1 MNAAPYSGVEIKRS
15 MAHFFVG
22 KLASGL
28 LNIII
33 IFWLVRLLALKD
45 YGAYVTLGAGM
56 DMAQALTTLGL
67 PWVAARY
74 LPEFRLHAN
83 GRQLAQFIWQVLTLV
98 FLFTVAGALLLLVA
112 MPWLLSLLELGYLM
126 DVARLYLLI
135 LIVESLRR
143 NLQESV
149 LAPLLL
155 QGQAQ
160 VSQVV
165 YNLTLLLCL
174 GVVALQGVVHL
185 HDVVLAE
192 LAGSVLGTIASLRGV
207 VRYLRVHR
215 NLPGTDGWR
224 PQSWSKKWHTARH
237 MYFSHLITLTYAS
250 PVYVFLIQRFLGVE
264 STALFGFLTN
274 LFRLIC
280 GYLPASL
287 LFGLIRPKLMASYV
301 GIGGMAQLMSIANFV
316 GKVSLFVLMP
326 ILVFVWLT
334 GNDLVSLLSN
344 GKFTQSGYYLG
355 VWLLAL
361 IPISQRQILESV
373 AVVCGQSRLCL
384 WGTTLGVLGLPLA
397 YWLFESGLGLWSPI
411 IAMMMS
417 QMIFNATIIIAMGLT
432 TTYRPDTVGVFK
444 LVAAGVMGLVLGFF
458 VKMAWVGSFQQRAN
472 DFVGLS
478 ENVQA
483 IVSEFLAQQNPAQTN
498 GWLYWTIM
506 AMLAFVPYLL
516 ASYFLKPFRVEER
529 ARLNFLLNRNFF
541 VRGT

>member
-1 MNAAPYSGVEIKRS
+1 MSAAPYSGVEIKRS
-15 MAHFFVG
+15 MGHFFVG
-22 KLASGL
+22 KLATGL

-112 MPWLLSLLELGYLM
+112 MPWLLSLLELGYLI

-149 LAPLLL
+149 LGPLLL

-160 VSQVV
+160 LSQVV

-174 GVVALQGVVHL
+174 GVVALQDVVHL
-185 HDVVLAE
+185 HDVVLAM
-192 LAGSVLGTIASLRGV
+192 LAGSVLGTIVSLRGV

-224 PQSWSKKWHTARH
+224 PQSWSKKWQTARH
-237 MYFSHLITLTYAS
+237 MYFSDLISLSYSET
-250 PVYVFLIQRFLGVE
+250 VYVFLIQRFLGLE
-264 STALFGFLTN
+264 STALFGFLDK
-274 LFRLIC
+274 LFKLIYA
-280 GYLPASL
+280 YLPAVL

-301 GIGGMAQLMSIANFV
+301 GGGMAQLTIYANFV
-316 GKVSLFVLMP
+316 GKVSLFILMP

-334 GNDLVSLLSN
+334 GSDVVSLLSN
-344 GKFTQSGYYLG
+344 GTFTQSGYFLG
-355 VWLLAL
+355 GLLLAL
-361 IPISQRQILESV
+361 IPISQRQILETM
-373 AVVCGQSRLCL
+373 AVVCGHSKLCV
-384 WGTTLGVLGLPLA
+384 WGGFLGVLSLPLA
-397 YWLFESGLGLWSPI
+397 YWLFEWGLGLWSPI
-411 IAMMMS
+411 IAIFVS
-417 QMIFNATIIIAMGLT
+417 QIIYNATISFTMMYT
-432 TTYRPDTVGVFK
+432 TTYRPDTIGSFK
-444 LVAAGVMGLVLGFF
+444 LAAAAVMGFVLGFF
-458 VKMAWVGSFQQRAN
+458 VRIAWAGSFQLRAN
-472 DFVGLS
+472 DFVALLG
-478 ENVQA
+478 NVQA

-498 GWLYWTIM
+498 GWLYLAIM

-516 ASYFLKPFRVEER
+516 TSYFLKPFREEER
-529 ARLNFLLNRNFF
+529 ALFNLLLKRK
-541 VRGT
+541 

>member
-126 DVARLYLLI
+126 DVARLYLLV

-143 NLQESV
+143 NLQESI

-160 VSQVV
+160 LSQVV

-174 GVVALQGVVHL
+174 GVVALQDVVHL

-224 PQSWSKKWHTARH
+224 PQSWSKMWHTARH
-237 MYFSHLITLTYAS
+237 MYFSHLITLTYAE

-264 STALFGFLTN
+264 STALFGFLDQPVQTD
-274 LFRLIC
+274 
-280 GYLPASL
+280 LPLSASL
-287 LFGLIRPKLMASYV
+287 FAVRTDPAETDGFLRRHRR
-301 GIGGMAQLMSIANFV
+301 
-316 GKVSLFVLMP
+316 
-326 ILVFVWLT
+326 
-334 GNDLVSLLSN
+334 N
-344 GKFTQSGYYLG
+344 G
-355 VWLLAL
+355 A
-361 IPISQRQILESV
+361 IDEQRQ
-373 AVVCGQSRLCL
+373 
-384 WGTTLGVLGLPLA
+384 
-397 YWLFESGLGLWSPI
+397 
-411 IAMMMS
+411 
-417 QMIFNATIIIAMGLT
+417 
-432 TTYRPDTVGVFK
+432 
-444 LVAAGVMGLVLGFF
+444 
-458 VKMAWVGSFQQRAN
+458 
-472 DFVGLS
+472 
-478 ENVQA
+478 
-483 IVSEFLAQQNPAQTN
+483 
-498 GWLYWTIM
+498 
-506 AMLAFVPYLL
+506 
-516 ASYFLKPFRVEER
+516 FR
-529 ARLNFLLNRNFF
+529 
-541 VRGT
+541 G